1 MLYYDILI
9 SFGYYS
15 CLGIFGQPFT
25 VRVNRTFRL
34 NGIFFFFYDVF
45 FDRKKKNGYYR
56 TVVLFTN
63 YTLRLFCIH
72 KIIICL

>member
-1 MLYYDILI
+1 MLYYDVLI

-34 NGIFFFFYDVF
+34 NDIFFYDVF
-45 FDRKKKNGYYR
+45 FDRKKKMVTAVPSCYLPIIRSDY
-56 TVVLFTN
+56 FTF
-63 YTLRLFCIH
+63 T
-72 KIIICL
+72 K